1 MSNLTRVAF
10 TALTLVG
17 EYWKGGLVVNGVV
30 EICPRSP
37 PNLLAIGDEVLIT
50 ANGTIRKTLDFGSN
64 WSLGTDKDSSLTPV
78 VPAAPW
84 LRKIWPDARWM
95 DVQPVAA
102 YVCWSPGHTGMP
114 CAANGTILADPKK
127 EYIDWGVGDMLHST
141 LGRPRPNRWIGL
153 PAPVS
158 EFCTSCGGGVQLRDG
173 SYVYLVVVWFGPN
186 WRADN
191 HSLSAPCCNNS
202 VLAFTSPDGLDWRYS
217 GTVAAYNESR
227 AYQEGPNECDVVLL
241 KDGKTLFA
249 VMRVDGGDGRPDGR
263 TLPLI
268 AATSTD
274 GGVTWV
280 PAATPQ
286 RDEVRL
292 AARRRARERC
302 AARHDW
308 PAGRRPLRQS
318 GWHGTRMGEAL
329 PPHGTQPAGRLGGTP
344 ARLGILSTVRAGGH
358 LPSTSLLHTPLVS
371 PLYLPCRRP
380 PTRPSPTS
388 LTRAGC
394 SRMATSASP
403 RWRMVRRSSVT
414 TAWASTRARASAA
427 SFIPGG
433 SARWFGEVG
442 LVIRRGCG

>member
-227 AYQEGPNECDVVLL
+227 VYQEGPNECDVVLL

-280 PAATPQ
+280 PAATPKEM
-286 RDEVRL
+286 RSAWPR
-292 AARRRARERC
+292 AAVLENGALLVTTGRPGVDLFVSLDGMGRAWERHSLPTAHNQLVVSEGHPPGWAFC
-302 AARHDW
+302 PQFEQVAIS
-308 PAGRRPLRQS
+308 PAPPSCIPL
-318 GWHGTRMGEAL
+318 
-329 PPHGTQPAGRLGGTP
+329 
-344 ARLGILSTVRAGGH
+344 
-358 LPSTSLLHTPLVS
+358 
-371 PLYLPCRRP
+371 LYLPCISPVGGRQPDLRR
-380 PTRPSPTS
+380 
-388 LTRAGC
+388 
-394 SRMATSASP
+394 
-403 RWRMVRRSSVT
+403 
-414 TAWASTRARASAA
+414 RASQGLDAVGWL
-427 SFIPGG
+427 P
-433 SARWFGEVG
+433 RPHRDGEW
-442 LVIRRGCG
+442 